1 MRSGFGERNDRLQG
15 SVCSGGDRTKAPRLE
30 PPIAEAAVMA
40 AAAATNITDVDVSVR
55 TFCTAEGQA
64 Q

>member
-1 MRSGFGERNDRLQG
+1 M
-15 SVCSGGDRTKAPRLE
+15 
-30 PPIAEAAVMA
+30 AEAAVMA